1 MLVKQNLTKNTD
13 FYPYLYSGA
22 GEKGFLADSFYTSFK
37 NATNNIIN
45 NTSIR
50 LDRGGQENRIN
61 ITIRDGNKNLA
72 KLRKLKHP
80 LAQLFELLNSEETR
94 LFLYEKF
101 KANLMENGFIGKPIS
116 AFFESSL
123 ELQYCE
129 ASASYENPFH
139 VDTRKRVVHGLLYMG
154 NENLQGGNLVL
165 AKHKPLKKSEYPQ
178 IPDLDDLSDHRTI
191 EPLDNTGLLILST
204 PNSYHKGQ
212 CSIGRRRFCY
222 WGYNYMDNKNCWISG
237 PSWDK
242 PLKFKEAVQL
252 QNAKLK
258 SSNAINKN
266 NFAKDSSANEYDEL
280 MINHS
285 SSDEQIISELEE

>member
-1 MLVKQNLTKNTD
+1 M
-13 FYPYLYSGA
+13 
-22 GEKGFLADSFYTSFK
+22 
-37 NATNNIIN
+37 
-45 NTSIR
+45 
-50 LDRGGQENRIN
+50 
-61 ITIRDGNKNLA
+61 
-72 KLRKLKHP
+72 
-80 LAQLFELLNSEETR
+80 
-94 LFLYEKF
+94 
-101 KANLMENGFIGKPIS
+101 
-116 AFFESSL
+116 
-123 ELQYCE
+123 
-129 ASASYENPFH
+129 
-139 VDTRKRVVHGLLYMG
+139 
-154 NENLQGGNLVL
+154 
-165 AKHKPLKKSEYPQ
+165 KKSEYPQ

-285 SSDEQIISELEE
+285 SSDEQIISELEEQVAILNKQIRWYILIYSCRFNQCLIIVNASQYCLSASF